1 MSWRSSPSKLTASQ
15 AEQVGRNGR
24 NVDICLAAALGDL
37 DTISKIRYPAT
48 YFEPLWSSIEPMACV
63 VKVVRNETSDN
74 DPAARRFATHSCD
87 AYIRDFHSP
96 IRTKGGARS

>member
-1 MSWRSSPSKLTASQ
+1 MSWQSSPSKLAASQ

-37 DTISKIRYPAT
+37 DTISKICYPAT
-48 YFEPLWSSIEPMACV
+48 YFELLQSSIEPMACV
-63 VKVVRNETSDN
+63 MKLVRNDTSDN
-74 DPAARRFATHSCD
+74 DPAARRFATPSRD
-87 AYIRDFHSP
+87 AYTRDFNSP